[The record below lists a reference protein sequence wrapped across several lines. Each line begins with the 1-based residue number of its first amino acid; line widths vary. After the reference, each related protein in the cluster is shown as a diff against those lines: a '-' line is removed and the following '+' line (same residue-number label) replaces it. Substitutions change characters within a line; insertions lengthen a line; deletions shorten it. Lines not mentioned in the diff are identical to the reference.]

1 MSEPRE
7 ATPDDAAEI
16 VHLGALMYK
25 AVGANP
31 TPSWA
36 LASTELVKNRLGNDL
51 IGYVIDAPEGGL
63 AACGL
68 VNIVPRMP
76 RPGRKSALAGYVQWV
91 STAPQHYRK
100 GYAKAIMR
108 ALLDETDRRGIEV
121 IELHATPAGRHLYED
136 LGFFEKT
143 DNVALMALRGSAAKE
158 APAVAREAAAR
169 AAETPSGLK
178 RLFGRASS

>member
-1 MSEPRE
+1 MASPRLAVPE
-7 ATPDDAAEI
+7 DAAEI

-25 AVGANP
+25 AVGAVP

-36 LASTELVKNRLGNDL
+36 LESTKLVKERLGKDL
-51 IGYVIDAPEGGL
+51 IGCVIDAPEGGL

-76 RPGRKSALAGYVQWV
+76 RPGRQSNLAGYVQWV

-100 GYAKAIMR
+100 GHARAIMD
-108 ALLDETDRRGIEV
+108 ALLAQTDELGIEV
-121 IELHATPAGRHLYED
+121 IELHATAAGMPLYQD

-143 DNVALMALRGSAAKE
+143 DNVALMALRGAAE
-158 APAVAREAAAR
+158 HDAPPAV
-169 AAETPSGLK
+169 LK
-178 RLFGRASS
+178 HLKSKGRRFRLR